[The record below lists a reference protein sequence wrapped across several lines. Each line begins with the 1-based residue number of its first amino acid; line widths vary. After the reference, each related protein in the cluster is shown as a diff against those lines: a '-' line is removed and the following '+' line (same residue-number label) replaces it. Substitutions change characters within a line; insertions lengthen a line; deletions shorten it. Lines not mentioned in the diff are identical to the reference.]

1 MTEEA
6 IANEELEQPEPGAE
20 VELEEPNLE
29 AVQEVEEDA
38 EAAQAVEDVSETEE
52 AKKEEELEDYSSKV
66 QKRIGDLTRKLR
78 EAERGRDSA
87 LEYAKDIQTENFKL
101 KTTNTNLDK
110 TYLSEAENRLASQK
124 EQTVNALKLAH
135 EAGDYDKIAKAQ
147 EVLSKIAVEES
158 KVQDNLK
165 THETRVVEQTAEM
178 PQRVQ
183 QQIRKPS
190 AKTEAWAEN
199 NPWFGEDPIMTDAA
213 KTIHEQVIYEG
224 VEPESDEYYN
234 EIDLRMRSY
243 FPKRFEGDQETTEEK
258 AKPQQKVASAGRVDA
273 TSSGKRKVKLTPSEV
288 QMAKKLNVPLN
299 EYAKYVKR

>member
-6 IANEELEQPEPGAE
+6 LANEELEQPEPGAE

-29 AVQEVEEDA
+29 AVQEVEEDVEAA
-38 EAAQAVEDVSETEE
+38 EAIEDISETEE
-52 AKKEEELEDYSSKV
+52 TKKEEELEDYSSKV
-66 QKRIGDLTRKLR
+66 QKRINDLTRKLR

-87 LEYAKDIQTENFKL
+87 LEYAKDIQTENAKL

-135 EAGDYDKIAKAQ
+135 EAGDYEKIAKAQ

-165 THETRVVEQTAEM
+165 THETRAVEETAEI

-183 QQIRKPS
+183 QVRKPS

-199 NPWFGEDPIMTDAA
+199 NPWFGEDPVMTDAA

-243 FPKRFEGDQETTEEK
+243 FPGRFEDTEAAEQK

-273 TSSGKRKVKLTPSEV
+273 ASSGKRKVKLTPSEV

>member
-6 IANEELEQPEPGAE
+6 LANEELEQPEPGAE

-52 AKKEEELEDYSSKV
+52 TKKEEELEDYSSKV
-66 QKRIGDLTRKLR
+66 QKRINDLTRKLR

-87 LEYAKDIQTENFKL
+87 LEYAKGIQTENVKL

-135 EAGDYDKIAKAQ
+135 EAGDYEKIAKAQ

-165 THETRVVEQTAEM
+165 THEVRAAEETAEI

-183 QQIRKPS
+183 QVRKPS

-199 NPWFGEDPIMTDAA
+199 NPWFGEDPVMTDAA
-213 KTIHEQVIYEG
+213 KTIHEQVMY
-224 VEPESDEYYN
+224 
-234 EIDLRMRSY
+234 
-243 FPKRFEGDQETTEEK
+243 
-258 AKPQQKVASAGRVDA
+258 
-273 TSSGKRKVKLTPSEV
+273 
-288 QMAKKLNVPLN
+288 
-299 EYAKYVKR
+299 

>member
-6 IANEELEQPEPGAE
+6 LANEELEQPEPGAE
-20 VELEEPNLE
+20 VKLEEPNLE

-52 AKKEEELEDYSSKV
+52 TKKEEELEDYSSKV
-66 QKRIGDLTRKLR
+66 QKRINDLTRKLR

-87 LEYAKDIQTENFKL
+87 LEYAKGIQTENVKL

-135 EAGDYDKIAKAQ
+135 EAGDYEKIAKAQ

-165 THETRVVEQTAEM
+165 THEVRAAEETAEI

-183 QQIRKPS
+183 QVRKPS

-199 NPWFGEDPIMTDAA
+199 NPWFGEDPVMTDAA

-243 FPKRFEGDQETTEEK
+243 FPGRFEGDQEAAEEK

>member
-6 IANEELEQPEPGAE
+6 LANEELEQPEPGAE

-38 EAAQAVEDVSETEE
+38 EAAEAVEDVSETEE
-52 AKKEEELEDYSSKV
+52 TKKEEELEDYSSKV
-66 QKRIGDLTRKLR
+66 QKRINDLTRKLR

-87 LEYAKDIQTENFKL
+87 LEYAKGIQTENVKL

-135 EAGDYDKIAKAQ
+135 EAGDYEKIAKAQ

-165 THETRVVEQTAEM
+165 THEVRAEETAEI

-183 QQIRKPS
+183 QVRKPS

-199 NPWFGEDPIMTDAA
+199 NPWFGEDPVMTDAA

-243 FPKRFEGDQETTEEK
+243 FPGRFEGDQEAAEEK